1 MESLCVARRA
11 GCFMLFPYAF
21 FRTFL
26 RGFAQ
31 KQIGGIKGKGA
42 EGERGDIDD
51 GIHRPAETRHD
62 VPANDQGA
70 GFGADVEHV
79 DVRPGTAVAE
89 EIDAEG
95 DDAEA
100 EIDGRGG
107 REISEPV
114 SGSAA
119 EKEIQPDKDEDH
131 VPGKGMQRQR
141 PIGQAHTFGG
151 EIGDETAHEA
161 ERGRKGAKSAPEF
174 SLSEKGENQTGV
186 HRHAAKLEGDP
197 VEPILSVFD
206 DKGIKE
212 LFIQLRKKQKQPG
225 AEQEPG
231 VCFFRR
237 FSQQKGREQGE
248 RKPREPKDEMKGPV
262 RLRWRHFPCGPFEKT
277 DYDLHTGVPVVFCG
291 ASLVRFFLL

>member
-1 MESLCVARRA
+1 MATFGMKGSH
-11 GCFMLFPYAF
+11 FFSYAF
-21 FRTFL
+21 FRPIL
-26 RGFAQ
+26 HGFAQ
-31 KQIGGIKGKGA
+31 EKIGGKERKRA
-42 EGERGDIDD
+42 QGERGNVYD
-51 GIHRPAETRHD
+51 GVYGPAETRHD

-70 GFGADVEHV
+70 GFGAYIEHV

-107 REISEPV
+107 RKISEPV
-114 SGSAA
+114 SGPAA
-119 EKEIQPDKDEDH
+119 EKEIQSDKDEDH

-141 PIGQAHTFGG
+141 PIGQTHTFGG

-161 ERGRKGAKSAPEF
+161 ERGRKGIQRLPAF
-174 SLSEKGENQTGV
+174 SGFEKGQYETGV

-212 LFIQLRKKQKQPG
+212 LFIQLRKKQKQPD

-262 RLRWRHFPCGPFEKT
+262 RLRRRHFPCCPFEKT
-277 DYDLHTGVPVVFCG
+277 DYDLHTGAPVVFCG
-291 ASLVRFFLL
+291 ASSLLVRFFLL